1 MVGQTLSHYKIL
13 EKMKGAWERCRKRET
28 DMISMNSSKDNL
40 SSSGIGPLTLFFSVR
55 ALLLVLVLVGAMST
69 YARAQKPKI
78 AVFSGP
84 TATIQNSQAL
94 VTSNKA
100 REKYGLPLLS
110 NPDGTPLRFDALRSQ
125 RLAAPVTVYVEAL
138 SAHPL
143 ESDMAE
149 LYAPPDGYVN
159 AETGAFTKDRQRIG
173 DIPVY
178 EVNLRPEDGVYLFPY
193 MARQADGQ
201 AWDVHCASPGAP
213 AAKCRV
219 PFYPDASRIFEE
231 IDRFGLGGDARNN
244 LLSSKADFDFY
255 RPAPS
260 GGYRKGLPANQRTDV
275 GEGDIPNETW
285 GEDFFTYTPIEQH
298 PAMPTL
304 ARLTNMVQRALA
316 NGRYAGAVWLEG
328 SPTTEE
334 TVYWLNLLIDTTV
347 PIVGNS
353 SQRTHGMLS
362 NDGDRNI
369 VDSVNYIVSG
379 IWKDTSGVDQVGA
392 VMIQEEQIFTARD
405 VQKGDDRP
413 GGYVAT
419 GGHGGIVGGINPV
432 ALTFLPAKKH
442 THSSEVNMSKLSSVV
457 QGASQVGDQIANV
470 QVSIKDEK
478 GDLLPSAIP
487 KVSIVKYS
495 RYGSDSYSDDPSS
508 EVEILARIER
518 NLQEFR
524 LSGFV
529 LEGQSPYGDDN
540 EPAMAA
546 LRQAVLTGMLVVR
559 VGRGNHQGITVT
571 NPDDLFVEGNNL
583 TATKARLLLMACLM
597 RFGSLGIPV
606 DPDNPTERDL
616 DDNSA

>member
-1 MVGQTLSHYKIL
+1 M
-13 EKMKGAWERCRKRET
+13 
-28 DMISMNSSKDNL
+28 SMNSRKANP
-40 SSSGIGPLTLFFSVR
+40 SSSKIRCFSLLFSVPPLLF
-55 ALLLVLVLVGAMST
+55 ALMFAGGALST
-69 YARAQKPKI
+69 SARAQKPKI

-100 REKYGLPLLS
+100 RKKYGLPLLS
-110 NPDGTPLRFDALRSQ
+110 NPDGTALRFDALRHQ
-125 RLAAPVTVYVEAL
+125 RLATPVTVYVEAL

-143 ESDMAE
+143 EQDMAE

-159 AETGAFTKDRQRIG
+159 AETGAFSKERQRTG

-178 EVNLRPEDGVYLFPY
+178 EVNLRPEDGPYLLPY

-201 AWDVHCASPGAP
+201 AWDGHCGSRGAP
-213 AAKCRV
+213 PEKCRV

-231 IDRFGLGGDARNN
+231 IDRFGLGGNGRNN

-260 GGYRKGLPANQRTDV
+260 GGYRKGLPANKRTDV
-275 GEGDIPNETW
+275 GDGHIPNETW
-285 GEDFFTYTPIEQH
+285 GEDFFTYTPLSQQ

-316 NGRYAGAVWLEG
+316 NGTYAGAVWLEG

-334 TVYWLNLLIDTTV
+334 SVYWLNLLIDTTV

-379 IWKDTSGVDQVGA
+379 IWKDTNGVDQVGA

-432 ALTFLPAKKH
+432 VLTFLPAKKH
-442 THSSEVNMSKLSSVV
+442 THSSEVNMSRLPSVV
-457 QGASQVGDQIANV
+457 QGASQVGDQIENV
-470 QVSIKDEK
+470 QVSVKDEK

-487 KVSIVKYS
+487 KVSIVKS
-495 RYGSDSYSDDPSS
+495 FRWASVGYSDDASS
-508 EVEILARIER
+508 EVEILARIEK

-529 LEGQSPYGDDN
+529 LEGISPYATIN
-540 EPAMAA
+540 QSASAA
-546 LRQAVLTGMLVVR
+546 LTQGTLTGMPVVR
-559 VGRGNHQGITVT
+559 VGRGNHEGITVT
-571 NPDDLFVEGNNL
+571 NPNDLFIEGNNL

-606 DPDNPTERDL
+606 DPDNPTRGELEAIRSKIAQYQEVFD
-616 DDNSA
+616 SH

>member
-1 MVGQTLSHYKIL
+1 MIF
-13 EKMKGAWERCRKRET
+13 MNARKA
-28 DMISMNSSKDNL
+28 SPFSSKIRCVSL
-40 SSSGIGPLTLFFSVR
+40 LFSVSPLFF
-55 ALLLVLVLVGAMST
+55 ALMFAGGTLST
-69 YARAQKPKI
+69 YARAQQPKI
-78 AVFSGP
+78 AIFSGGP
-84 TATIQNSQAL
+84 ATIQNSQAL

-100 REKYGLPLLS
+100 RKKYGLPLLS
-110 NPDGTPLRFDALRSQ
+110 NPDGTPFRFDILRHQ

-143 ESDMAE
+143 EQDMAE
-149 LYAPPDGYVN
+149 LYAPPDGYVS
-159 AETGAFTKDRQRIG
+159 AETGVFSEERLRPG

-178 EVNLRPEDGVYLFPY
+178 EVTLRPEDGLYPLPY

-201 AWDVHCASPGAP
+201 AWDGHCSSRGAP
-213 AAKCRV
+213 PEKCRV

-231 IDRFGLGGDARNN
+231 IDRFGLGSNARNN
-244 LLSSKADFDFY
+244 LLSTKADFDFY

-285 GEDFFTYTPIEQH
+285 GEDFFTYTPRPTARQIQY
-298 PAMPTL
+298 PGMPTL
-304 ARLTNMVQRALA
+304 ARSTNVVQRALA
-316 NGRYAGAVWLEG
+316 NGTYAGAVWLEG
-328 SPTTEE
+328 SAGVEE
-334 TVYWLNLLIDTTV
+334 VIYWLNLLIDTTV
-347 PIVGNS
+347 PIVGNA

-369 VDSVNYIVSG
+369 VDSVEYIVSG
-379 IWKDTSGVDQVGA
+379 IWKDTNGVDQVGA

-442 THSSEVNMSKLSSVV
+442 THSSEVNMSRLPSVV
-457 QGASQVGDQIANV
+457 QGVSRVGDQIANV
-470 QVSIKDEK
+470 QVSVKDET

-487 KVSIVKYS
+487 KVSIVKS
-495 RYGSDSYSDDPSS
+495 FRWPSVGYSDDASG
-508 EVEILARIER
+508 EVEILARIEK

-529 LEGQSPYGDDN
+529 LEGISPYATIN
-540 EPAMAA
+540 QSASAA
-546 LRQAVLTGMLVVR
+546 LTRGTLTGMPVVR
-559 VGRGNHQGITVT
+559 VGRGNHEGITVT
-571 NPDDLFVEGNNL
+571 NPNDLFIEGNNL

-606 DPDNPTERDL
+606 DPENPTRREL
-616 DDNSA
+616 DAIRSKIAQYQEVFDSH